1 MRRLIVE
8 EVESFRRMV
17 SFFLSFSPSL
27 PLLLSLSHSE
37 SEETDITPFRVN
49 RYDLR
54 YLQSNNNNSNPPLF
68 INIKMLL
75 PLLHPLNNPTDKEQ
89 HPQSHRGTRFSL
101 HLNRC
106 KRKRNIGGRFMEL
119 EVWAVRVREKKY
131 RVMNSRG
138 SCNMV
143 DINGAIIV
151 WNGRG
156 EKRENRIF
164 FRLGKRGMKWT
175 LRGDLLSGTY
185 PSYTVFE
192 RCYLY

>member
-1 MRRLIVE
+1 
-8 EVESFRRMV
+8 
-17 SFFLSFSPSL
+17 
-27 PLLLSLSHSE
+27 
-37 SEETDITPFRVN
+37 
-49 RYDLR
+49 
-54 YLQSNNNNSNPPLF
+54 
-68 INIKMLL
+68 
-75 PLLHPLNNPTDKEQ
+75 
-89 HPQSHRGTRFSL
+89 
-101 HLNRC
+101 
-106 KRKRNIGGRFMEL
+106 MEL

-192 RCYLY
+192 RCYLYRIEIGRGCEIRVSISPKDLSVFCFITILRFVSLSRFSLLLISFQLLPTQSVWSD